1 MGLRWRCFCYNLSM
15 NKNTYR
21 SIVTPQFREMLAK
34 LPAHIQ
40 KSAREGFEAWRKD
53 PALVGWKRL
62 KMMNSTA
69 DVFSVEIGLRY
80 RAIGVLSKEH
90 HAVVWLFAGSH
101 ETYNNFIDIRR
112 SMNQE
117 KWLGG
122 SVMDRLKKM
131 RAAEQTPTTKNPL
144 RI

>member
-1 MGLRWRCFCYNLSM
+1 M

-21 SIVTPQFREMLAK
+21 SIVTPKFRDMLAK
-34 LPAHIQ
+34 LPTHIQ
-40 KSAREGFEAWRKD
+40 KEAREGFASWQKD

-90 HAVVWLFAGSH
+90 NAVVWVFAGSH
-101 ETYNNFIDIRR
+101 ETYNNFINVRR
-112 SMNQE
+112 SMNQD

-122 SVMDRLKKM
+122 SIVERLEKT
-131 RAAEQTPTTKNPL
+131 RSQNQTQMQHSSTL

>member
-1 MGLRWRCFCYNLSM
+1 MK
-15 NKNTYR
+15 KNPYR
-21 SIVTPQFREMLAK
+21 SIVTPKFRDMIAK

-40 KSAREGFEAWRKD
+40 KEAREGFEAWQQD
-53 PALVGWKRL
+53 PAIVGWKRL

-80 RAIGVLSKEH
+80 RAIGILSKEH
-90 HAVVWLFAGSH
+90 NAVVWVFAGSH
-101 ETYNNFIDIRR
+101 ETYNNFINVRR

-117 KWLGG
+117 KWLGD
-122 SVMDRLKKM
+122 SIMDRLKKM
-131 RAAEQTPTTKNPL
+131 RAQDDLQAHNKTQL

>member
-1 MGLRWRCFCYNLSM
+1 M
-15 NKNTYR
+15 KNNPYR
-21 SIVTPQFREMLAK
+21 SIVTPKFRDMLAK
-34 LPAHIQ
+34 LPTHIQ
-40 KSAREGFEAWRKD
+40 KEARAGFEAWQKD

-90 HAVVWLFAGSH
+90 NAVVWVFAGSH

-117 KWLGG
+117 KWLGA
-122 SVMDRLKKM
+122 SIIDRLKKN
-131 RAAEQTPTTKNPL
+131 RAQQEMQHSKSL
-144 RI
+144 KI

>member
-1 MGLRWRCFCYNLSM
+1 M
-15 NKNTYR
+15 NTNTTKNTYR
-21 SIVTPQFREMLAK
+21 SIVTPKFRDMLAS

-40 KSAREGFEAWRKD
+40 KEAREGFAAWQRD

-80 RAIGVLSKEH
+80 RAIGILSKEH
-90 HAVVWLFAGSH
+90 NAVVWVFAGSH
-101 ETYNNFIDIRR
+101 ETYNNFINIRR

-122 SVMDRLKKM
+122 SIIDRLKKM
-131 RAAEQTPTTKNPL
+131 RAQDQIQMQRNSNL
-144 RI
+144 HI

>member
-1 MGLRWRCFCYNLSM
+1 M

-21 SIVTPQFREMLAK
+21 SIVTPKFRDMLAK
-34 LPAHIQ
+34 LPVHIQ
-40 KSAREGFEAWRKD
+40 KEAREGFASWQKD

-80 RAIGVLSKEH
+80 RAIGILSKEH
-90 HAVVWLFAGSH
+90 NAVVWVFAGSH
-101 ETYNNFIDIRR
+101 ETYNNFINIRR
-112 SMNQE
+112 SMNEE

-122 SVMDRLKKM
+122 SIIDRLKKM
-131 RAAEQTPTTKNPL
+131 RAQDQTQTHLSGTL
-144 RI
+144 RL

>member
-1 MGLRWRCFCYNLSM
+1 MK
-15 NKNTYR
+15 KNTYR
-21 SIVTPQFREMLAK
+21 SIVTPKFRDMLAK
-34 LPAHIQ
+34 LPNHIQ
-40 KSAREGFEAWRKD
+40 KEAREGFEAWQKD
-53 PALVGWKRL
+53 PSLVGWKRL

-80 RAIGVLSKEH
+80 RAIGILSKEH
-90 HAVVWLFAGSH
+90 NAVVWVFAGSH

-122 SVMDRLKKM
+122 SIVDRLKKM
-131 RAAEQTPTTKNPL
+131 RAQDELQTSKTQL

>member
-1 MGLRWRCFCYNLSM
+1 M
-15 NKNTYR
+15 KNNPYR
-21 SIVTPQFREMLAK
+21 SIVTPKFRDMLAK

-40 KSAREGFEAWRKD
+40 KEARAGFEAWQKD

-90 HAVVWLFAGSH
+90 NAVVWVFAGSH

-117 KWLGG
+117 KWLGA
-122 SVMDRLKKM
+122 SIIDRLKKN
-131 RAAEQTPTTKNPL
+131 RAQQEMQHSKSL
-144 RI
+144 KI